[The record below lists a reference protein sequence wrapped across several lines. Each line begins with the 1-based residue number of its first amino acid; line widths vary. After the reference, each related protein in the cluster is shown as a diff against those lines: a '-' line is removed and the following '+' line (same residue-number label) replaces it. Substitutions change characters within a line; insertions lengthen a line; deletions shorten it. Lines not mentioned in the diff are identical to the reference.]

1 MPNNLLGLSREQ
13 LRKFLPDHQSI
24 RAFEQLL
31 LQVGDVTPTSIE
43 QANNNANTAIAMA
56 GAALAALAELA
67 TAIEQVSAA
76 PVPEITYEQ
85 EDYSRIVY
93 VGTLG
98 VQNDDEVEITGGTI
112 NGTSIGATTAASG
125 AFTTLT
131 ASSTVTLSPANAN
144 VTISPTGTGIV
155 TVNPATTGAMDNMT
169 IGGSTPRAGTFT
181 SITYSL
187 QLTSTVATGTAP
199 MVVASTT
206 KVNNLNV
213 DLLDGADWQAPLAI
227 GNVTPNTGRFTTLQ
241 ATGAFGCNGA
251 AVQTAAASGGAVAT
265 TAATNVSPFGY
276 TTAAQADGIR
286 ILLNNIRA
294 ALVAN
299 GIMS

>member
-1 MPNNLLGLSREQ
+1 MANNLLGLSREQ
-13 LRKFLPDHQSI
+13 LKKFLPDHQSI

-67 TAIEQVSAA
+67 TAIEQVSTA

-85 EDYSRIVY
+85 EDYDRAVY

-98 VQNDDEVEITGGTI
+98 VQNDDEVEIIGGTV

-125 AFTTLT
+125 AFTTLS
-131 ASSTVTLSPANAN
+131 ASSTITLSPANAN

-155 TVNPATTGAMDNMT
+155 TVNPATTGTMDNMT
-169 IGGSTPRAGTFT
+169 IGATTPRAATFT

-265 TAATNVSPFGY
+265 TAATNVSPWGY
-276 TTAAQADGIR
+276 STQAQADGIR

>member
-1 MPNNLLGLSREQ
+1 MANNPLGLSREQ
-13 LRKFLPDHQSI
+13 LKKFLPDHQSI

-76 PVPEITYEQ
+76 PVPELTYEQ
-85 EDYSRIVY
+85 EDYDRVVY

>member
-1 MPNNLLGLSREQ
+1 MANNLLGLSREQ
-13 LRKFLPDHQSI
+13 LKKFLPDHQSI

-112 NGTSIGATTAASG
+112 NGTSIGATTASTG

-131 ASSTVTLSPANAN
+131 ASATVTLSPANAN

-155 TVNPATTGAMDNMT
+155 TVSPAATGTMDNMT
-169 IGGSTPRAGTFT
+169 IGATTPRAATFT
-181 SITYSL
+181 SISYSL

>member
-1 MPNNLLGLSREQ
+1 MANNLLGLSREQ
-13 LRKFLPDHQSI
+13 LKKFLPDHQSI

-76 PVPEITYEQ
+76 PVPELTYEQ
-85 EDYSRIVY
+85 EDYDRVVY

>member
-1 MPNNLLGLSREQ
+1 MANNLLGLSREQ
-13 LRKFLPDHQSI
+13 LKKFLPDHQSI

-67 TAIEQVSAA
+67 TAIEQVSTA

-85 EDYSRIVY
+85 EDYDRVVY

-131 ASSTVTLSPANAN
+131 ASATVTLSPANAN

-155 TVNPATTGAMDNMT
+155 TVNPATTGTMDNMT
-169 IGGSTPRAGTFT
+169 IGATTPRAATFT
-181 SITYSL
+181 SISYSL

>member
-1 MPNNLLGLSREQ
+1 MANNLLGLSREQ
-13 LRKFLPDHQSI
+13 LKKFLPDHQSI

-67 TAIEQVSAA
+67 TAIEQGSTA
-76 PVPEITYEQ
+76 PVPETTYEQ
-85 EDYSRIVY
+85 EDYARVVY

-98 VQNDDEVEITGGTI
+98 VQNDDEVEIAGGTI
-112 NGTSIGATTAASG
+112 NGTSIGVTSAASG

-155 TVNPATTGAMDNMT
+155 TVNPAATGTMDNMT
-169 IGGSTPRAGTFT
+169 IGATTPRAATFT
-181 SITYSL
+181 SISYSL

-265 TAATNVSPFGY
+265 TAATNVSPWGY
-276 TTAAQADGIR
+276 STQAQADGIR